1 VKQHVNVWL
10 LEDCIKVFGGQKGGS
25 ASAACRE
32 DCSISQITK
41 VKQLFP
47 STQAENWEVVCVYFF
62 VSLIYFFIM
71 ISGHFRVQGGRISCE
86 G

>member
-10 LEDCIKVFGGQKGGS
+10 LEDCIKLFCGQKSGS
-25 ASAACRE
+25 ASATCRE
-32 DCSISQITK
+32 AAASAVIA

-62 VSLIYFFIM
+62 VSLISFCIM
-71 ISGHFRVQGGRISCE
+71 ISGHFHVQGGRISCK